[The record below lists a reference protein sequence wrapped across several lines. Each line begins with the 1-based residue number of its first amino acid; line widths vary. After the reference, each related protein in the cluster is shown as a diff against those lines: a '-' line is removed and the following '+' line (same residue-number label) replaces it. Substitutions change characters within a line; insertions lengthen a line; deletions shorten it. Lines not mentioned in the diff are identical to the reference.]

1 MRSTSA
7 KRLLGALRDR
17 IVSVRD
23 IKVADKDSNEV
34 KVISTEQFLMDLEF
48 YTESG
53 IFTESTD
60 IKIGVVGGS
69 LKVEIGRKSPCSRY
83 VTEVW
88 LDGPEGQTVRG
99 RSSVNK
105 REQYS
110 GKEKSC
116 YHSEKRGNKD
126 HGRSRKNFER

>member
-60 IKIGVVGGS
+60 IKIGGVGGS
-69 LKVEIGRKSPCSRY
+69 LKVEIGRTSPCSR
-83 VTEVW
+83 
-88 LDGPEGQTVRG
+88 
-99 RSSVNK
+99 
-105 REQYS
+105 
-110 GKEKSC
+110 
-116 YHSEKRGNKD
+116 
-126 HGRSRKNFER
+126 

>member
-7 KRLLGALRDR
+7 KRLLGMLRDR
-17 IVSVRD
+17 TVSVKD

-69 LKVEIGRKSPCSRY
+69 LKVEIGRKNPCSRY
-83 VTEVW
+83 VTGICFN
-88 LDGPEGQTVRG
+88 GPEGQD
-99 RSSVNK
+99 K
-105 REQYS
+105 RQVAKQLEV
-110 GKEKSC
+110 EVA
-116 YHSEKRGNKD
+116 
-126 HGRSRKNFER
+126 